1 VEVGVY
7 TQPAVDRKEPTA
19 RTAAAPPHE
28 SALIAEP
35 TPEDL
40 DAGVLEERRVPKVVP
55 RVEALTTDELRMQA
69 PPRQRYPV
77 RLRRALGEL
86 WRSRELVVSLVE
98 RDLRVRYKQ
107 AVLGVFWAVLA
118 PILTMVLFTIVFGRI
133 ARLVPAGV
141 PGPVFFYSV
150 LVPWSLF
157 QSATSFATNSI
168 IANAPIIRKVYCPR
182 EVFPIAGIFSSFAD
196 FLVSAVILLGFLLAF
211 EFWPTWAWLSVIPLL
226 AVELMLLGVITLLFS
241 GAVAYFRDM
250 RYLTPSF
257 LQVLL
262 FLSPIAY
269 PMERVER
276 VLGDSPLA
284 DLYPYLNPLV
294 PILDGFRRALV
305 YGEWPMWGPL
315 GAAAVVSAVLLG
327 LAYSWYKRL
336 DGYLADVI

>member
-1 VEVGVY
+1 
-7 TQPAVDRKEPTA
+7 
-19 RTAAAPPHE
+19 
-28 SALIAEP
+28 
-35 TPEDL
+35 
-40 DAGVLEERRVPKVVP
+40 
-55 RVEALTTDELRMQA
+55 
-69 PPRQRYPV
+69 
-77 RLRRALGEL
+77 
-86 WRSRELVVSLVE
+86 VVSLVE

-182 EVFPIAGIFSSFAD
+182 EVFPVAGILSSFAD

-211 EFWPTWAWLSVIPLL
+211 EFWPTWTWVSVIPLL
-226 AVELMLLGVITLLFS
+226 AVELMLLGAITLLFS

-262 FLSPIAY
+262 FLTPIAY
-269 PMERVER
+269 PLERVER
-276 VLGDSPLA
+276 VLGDSLLA

-294 PILDGFRRALV
+294 PIMDGFRRALV

-315 GAAAVVSAVLLG
+315 GVAAVVSALLLG
-327 LAYSWYKRL
+327 VAYYWYKRI